1 MNLPL
6 KEVMAHKKEKI
17 KTWIGGAMKRNTICK
32 HVGETN
38 RKIHIIAVF
47 SENIE
52 DKPIHQIKPMCS
64 GQKESIIET
73 LP

>member
-1 MNLPL
+1 
-6 KEVMAHKKEKI
+6 
-17 KTWIGGAMKRNTICK
+17 MKRNTICK
-32 HVGETN
+32 HVGETSGN

-47 SENIE
+47 GENIE

-64 GQKESIIET
+64 SQKEPIIET

>member
-1 MNLPL
+1 
-6 KEVMAHKKEKI
+6 
-17 KTWIGGAMKRNTICK
+17 MKRNTICK